1 MLDQG
6 QDQAA
11 GLRRL
16 LGAQALSLMAFPVSG
31 DRDEGWIARVA
42 HALRGLGARPVVMD
56 ASRGRIA
63 SAFGL
68 RPRYELLDLL
78 QGQRRFDAVAE
89 ATRDGIYVMR
99 AERGLEAFVASG
111 QSSQRLFSGFA
122 RLSHGFDA
130 LMLAMPAH
138 ELACLA
144 SPAAVVPVIAAEAS
158 DAGLT
163 RAYATV
169 KQLSAGFGYQRF
181 AAVMQAAPGQ
191 GGAHGAHARLAAVA
205 RSFLGAEVALA
216 GCLPP
221 QGLQEAALAEL
232 AQNLLHTAATP
243 LTLH

>member
-16 LGAQALSLMAFPVSG
+16 LGGTPLSLMAFPLANDG
-31 DRDEGWIARVA
+31 DERWIPRVA

-56 ASRGRIA
+56 ASRGRLVQ
-63 SAFGL
+63 AFGL

-78 QGQRRFDAVAE
+78 QGQRTFDAVAQS
-89 ATRDGIYVMR
+89 TRDGIYVMR
-99 AERGLEAFVASG
+99 ADKGLDAFVASG
-111 QSSQRLFSGFA
+111 GSSRELFSGFA

-144 SPAAVVPVIAAEAS
+144 NPEAVVPVLALDSS
-158 DAGLT
+158 DASIT
-163 RAYATV
+163 RAYATI
-169 KQLSAGFGYQRF
+169 KQLARDFGYRRF
-181 AAVMQAAPGQ
+181 SAMVQPLPG
-191 GGAHGAHARLAAVA
+191 GSARGAHARLAMVA
-205 RSFLGAEVALA
+205 RSFLDVEVALA
-216 GCLPP
+216 GCLPLDGA
-221 QGLQEAALAEL
+221 QGAALAEL